1 MQCGQWPIWQ
11 WRLLIQAWT
20 MMPVWC
26 TMWVKVSVAWQWQVW
41 IGTLTRYRCWEIMTL
56 SLDWGQW
63 HWASIGD
70 NDNEPRLGTM
80 TLSLDWGQWHWA
92 SIGDNDSESRRW
104 TLMWVSSVINE
115 FGSTDRIL
123 PKYLEELTW
132 FFQNIWKNWHD
143 SSKIFGRNDKI
154 LPKYLEEMTRF
165 FQNIWKIQMQLCCGC
180 CCGLNPLFKPLPF
193 SPNLP

>member
-63 HWASIGD
+63 QWVAKVDID
-70 NDNEPRLGTM
+70 V
-80 TLSLDWGQWHWA
+80 SLECDQWIWKYWQDT
-92 SIGDNDSESRRW
+92 SKI
-104 TLMWVSSVINE
+104 
-115 FGSTDRIL
+115 FGRIDMIL
-123 PKYLEELTW
+123 PKYLEELT
-132 FFQNIWKNWHD
+132 
-143 SSKIFGRNDKI
+143 I